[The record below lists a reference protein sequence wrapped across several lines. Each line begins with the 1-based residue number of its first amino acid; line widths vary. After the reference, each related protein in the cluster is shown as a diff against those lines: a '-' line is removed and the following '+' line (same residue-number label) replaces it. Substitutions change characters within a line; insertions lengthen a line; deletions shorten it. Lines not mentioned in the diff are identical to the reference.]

1 MRDEENVG
9 RFILGRYRVVLQLGS
24 GGQGAVYLARG
35 EGAEGFA
42 RPVVVKRILAP
53 LARDPEMLEQFAREA
68 RITAQLRHPSIV
80 SVIDFARDGGSHV
93 MVLEYVHGYDLR
105 RWERY
110 VHRVRGH
117 FAPELVIHPVLRVLD
132 ALHYAHT
139 LRGADGSVR
148 RVIHRDISPANVLI
162 DVGGHVKLTDFG
174 IARMADEE
182 ITADTTTVRLKGKLP
197 YLAPEM
203 FQGSGPSEQTDLY
216 ACGVMLHELLIGKNE
231 FHAASAVESMARV
244 TGHIPT
250 RVDAVRPNLPRGLG
264 NVVAHAL
271 AKDPANRF
279 RSAQEF
285 STALREVFHY
295 DDTQLSEAFGK
306 AVFDDFND
314 PRCAQVTGSPPLSE
328 LDAAWRQA
336 PTDRSLAEHAR
347 AAMIEGL
354 SSTGIDPLLLDAS
367 TGAHEDASFSYSDSM
382 RPSARRGRTR
392 RNVAVSV
399 GFAVAMAALV
409 ATYMSGKQGD
419 GLPRFVYVD
428 KQHVAASASTEGPS
442 QNSQRKSDE
451 PQLAATSGTVV
462 TAQPLEMHKP
472 ATSGPSRAE
481 LLTRAFAQRHAQVE
495 SCFQKH
501 RVAANEQ
508 DSMLVQFSID
518 RAGRVKNVGLVP
530 DRLNA
535 TPFGRCVTRIAAGT
549 RFGAQPEPLAFR
561 IPITARRT
569 P

>member
-1 MRDEENVG
+1 LKREEENVG
-9 RFILGRYRVVLQLGS
+9 RVILGRYRVVLQLGS

-53 LARDPEMLEQFAREA
+53 LARDPEMLDQFAREA

-105 RWERY
+105 RWERF

-139 LRGADGSVR
+139 LRGADGADR

-162 DVGGHVKLTDFG
+162 DVEGHVKLTDFG

-264 NVVAHAL
+264 NVVAQAL
-271 AKDPANRF
+271 AKNPVDRF

-285 STALREVFHY
+285 SNALREVFHH

-347 AAMIEGL
+347 IAPIEGL
-354 SSTGIDPLLLDAS
+354 SATGIEYQLNERPTDF
-367 TGAHEDASFSYSDSM
+367 GGDASFSYSDSM
-382 RPSARRGRTR
+382 RPSGRPKRKR
-392 RNVAVSV
+392 RNALVGVAIASALGVL
-399 GFAVAMAALV
+399 MAA
-409 ATYMSGKQGD
+409 YFSGRPND
-419 GLPRFVYVD
+419 TAPRFVYVD
-428 KQHVAASASTEGPS
+428 KQHMPSASAAPNLPS
-442 QNSQRKSDE
+442 AGHSQE
-451 PQLAATSGTVV
+451 AQLAATTSSVV
-462 TAQPLEMHKP
+462 ATEPLEARKIAAGEP
-472 ATSGPSRAE
+472 TRAE
-481 LLTRAFAQRHAQVE
+481 LLTRAFAQRHSQVE
-495 SCFQKH
+495 GCFQKH
-501 RVAANEQ
+501 RVASSEQ
-508 DSMLVQFSID
+508 GSMLVQFSID

-535 TPFGRCVTRIAAGT
+535 TLFGRCVTRIAAGT
-549 RFGAQPEPLAFR
+549 RFGPQPEPLAFR